1 MNFTE
6 FYITESCPL
15 NLPYGGIK
23 TGGGYSSNTEYEL
36 GAQII
41 AEALHCI
48 LGSLYKANGTDNIK
62 IEEDHIREEYD
73 KIRNALKEYRRE
85 VYVSDFRE
93 SKYRKKSEESIRNAS
108 EKLVIDAEKYKNEL
122 NKDSKYYNVAVIC
135 YDMLIRLGTNMTAF
149 INKPIPMNSAFEDR
163 ELRIMLLRLDDS
175 INKLFNV
182 GLKENNDLRNYYS
195 RIPDEG
201 NYPAIRTHDGEIY
214 VDTDYHNRSHVMF
227 ANVIGL
233 DPDEIESGGWVVDG
247 IYNGSHRSDIV
258 NWAERMK
265 AKRRIQQKRRI
276 K

>member
-1 MNFTE
+1 MS
-6 FYITESCPL
+6 IL
-15 NLPYGGIK
+15 NEIK
-23 TGGGYSSNTEYEL
+23 
-36 GAQII
+36 
-41 AEALHCI
+41 
-48 LGSLYKANGTDNIK
+48 
-62 IEEDHIREEYD
+62 
-73 KIRNALKEYRRE
+73 
-85 VYVSDFRE
+85 
-93 SKYRKKSEESIRNAS
+93 
-108 EKLVIDAEKYKNEL
+108 
-122 NKDSKYYNVAVIC
+122 NKMS
-135 YDMLIRLGTNMTAF
+135 MIRLY
-149 INKPIPMNSAFEDR
+149 R
-163 ELRIMLLRLDDS
+163 
-175 INKLFNV
+175 